1 MCLYVRELRFD
12 EGRYLQQ
19 VLRRSKDRIKIRR
32 AQVIL
37 SSAQGF
43 KAPRIAERFYFSVQ
57 HVRSIIGQFN
67 EEGLAALDP
76 KYGIGRPEK
85 FSEEQKSIIIETAL
99 CPPDLLGRPFRRWSL
114 VKLREYLIEEKI
126 IGSVSLETL
135 RQILQGRKIWLR
147 RTKTWKECNDP
158 HLRSKKNGFANT

>member
-12 EGRYLQQ
+12 EGRHLQQ

-43 KAPRIAERFYFSVQ
+43 KAPRIAERFYFSVG
-57 HVRSIIGQFN
+57 HVRSIIEQFN
-67 EEGLAALDP
+67 KEGLDALEP
-76 KYGIGRPEK
+76 RYGIGRPEK

-114 VKLREYLIEEKI
+114 AKLREYLIEEKI
-126 IGSVSLETL
+126 VGSVSLETL
-135 RQILQGRKIWLR
+135 RQILRGCKIRLR

>member
-12 EGRYLQQ
+12 EGRHLQQ

-43 KAPRIAERFYFSVQ
+43 KVPRIAERFYFSFQ
-57 HVRSIIGQFN
+57 HVRSIIRQFN
-67 EEGLAALDP
+67 QEGIAALEP

-99 CPPDLLGRPFRRWSL
+99 CPPDLLGKPFRRWSL
-114 VKLREYLIEEKI
+114 AKLREYFIEEKI
-126 IGSVSLETL
+126 ITSVSLETL
-135 RQILQGRKIWLR
+135 RQILRDRKIRLR

>member
-12 EGRYLQQ
+12 EGRYLQH

-43 KAPRIAERFYFSVQ
+43 KVPRIAERFYFSFQ
-57 HVRSIIGQFN
+57 HVRSIIRQFN
-67 EEGLAALDP
+67 QEGIAALDP
-76 KYGIGRPEK
+76 RYGIGRPEK

-99 CPPDLLGRPFRRWSL
+99 CPPDLLGKPFRRWSL
-114 VKLREYLIEEKI
+114 AKLREYFIEEKI
-126 IGSVSLETL
+126 IISVSLETL
-135 RQILQGRKIWLR
+135 RQILRGRKTRLR
-147 RTKTWKECNDP
+147 RTKTWKECNNP